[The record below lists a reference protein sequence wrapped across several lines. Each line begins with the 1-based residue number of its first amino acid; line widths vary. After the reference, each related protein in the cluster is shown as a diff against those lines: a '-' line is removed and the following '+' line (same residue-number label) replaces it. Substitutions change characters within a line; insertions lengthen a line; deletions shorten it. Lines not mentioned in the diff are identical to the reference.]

1 MGTRLALNMAM
12 AQDQG
17 QVMRVAI
24 VMQEGMGVDQ
34 EMERRM
40 VMNSGLMRLD
50 VAYLERVLVLDMVMV
65 MELGL
70 VKEEVIALVG
80 DGESFNR

>member
-50 VAYLERVLVLDMVMV
+50 VTYLEMVLDMV

-70 VKEEVIALVG
+70 VKEKVIALLG
-80 DGESFNR
+80 DAEVL

>member
-1 MGTRLALNMAM
+1 MAM

-40 VMNSGLMRLD
+40 VMNSGLMHLD
-50 VAYLERVLVLDMVMV
+50 VAYLEMVLDLV

-70 VKEEVIALVG
+70 VKEKVIALVG
-80 DGESFNR
+80 DGESL

>member
-1 MGTRLALNMAM
+1 MGTRQALNTAM
-12 AQDQG
+12 VQDQD

-50 VAYLERVLVLDMVMV
+50 VAYLERVLDMVMV

-80 DGESFNR
+80 DGEAL

>member
-1 MGTRLALNMAM
+1 MAM

-34 EMERRM
+34 EMGRRM

-80 DGESFNR
+80 DGEAL

>member
-1 MGTRLALNMAM
+1 
-12 AQDQG
+12 
-17 QVMRVAI
+17 
-24 VMQEGMGVDQ
+24 MQEGMGVDQ

-50 VAYLERVLVLDMVMV
+50 VAYLERVLVLDMVM
-65 MELGL
+65 ELGL

-80 DGESFNR
+80 DGEAL

>member
-1 MGTRLALNMAM
+1 MV
-12 AQDQG
+12 QDQD

-50 VAYLERVLVLDMVMV
+50 VAYLERVLDMVMVMVMV

-80 DGESFNR
+80 DGEAL

>member
-1 MGTRLALNMAM
+1 MAM
-12 AQDQG
+12 VQDQG

-34 EMERRM
+34 EMGRRM

-50 VAYLERVLVLDMVMV
+50 VAYLERVLVLDMVM
-65 MELGL
+65 ELGL

-80 DGESFNR
+80 DGEAL

>member
-1 MGTRLALNMAM
+1 MGTRLVLNMAM
-12 AQDQG
+12 VQDQG

-34 EMERRM
+34 EMGRRM

-50 VAYLERVLVLDMVMV
+50 VAYLERVLVLDMVM
-65 MELGL
+65 ELGL

-80 DGESFNR
+80 DGEAL

>member
-1 MGTRLALNMAM
+1 MAM

-50 VAYLERVLVLDMVMV
+50 VAYLEMVLDLV

-70 VKEEVIALVG
+70 VKEKVIALVG
-80 DGESFNR
+80 DGESL

>member
-1 MGTRLALNMAM
+1 METRLALNMAM

-50 VAYLERVLVLDMVMV
+50 VAYLEMVLDLV

-70 VKEEVIALVG
+70 VKEKVIALVG
-80 DGESFNR
+80 DEESL

>member
-1 MGTRLALNMAM
+1 MGTLLVVNMAM
-12 AQDQG
+12 AQDQD

-70 VKEEVIALVG
+70 VKEQAIALVG
-80 DGESFNR
+80 DGEAL

>member
-1 MGTRLALNMAM
+1 MGTRLVLNMAM
-12 AQDQG
+12 VQDQG

-50 VAYLERVLVLDMVMV
+50 VAYLERVLVLDMVM
-65 MELGL
+65 ELGL
-70 VKEEVIALVG
+70 VKEKVIVLVG
-80 DGESFNR
+80 DAEVL

>member
-80 DGESFNR
+80 DGEAL

>member
-1 MGTRLALNMAM
+1 MGTRLVLNMAM
-12 AQDQG
+12 VQDQG

-50 VAYLERVLVLDMVMV
+50 VAYLERVLVLDMVM
-65 MELGL
+65 ELGL

-80 DGESFNR
+80 DGEAL

>member
-40 VMNSGLMRLD
+40 VMNSVLMRLD
-50 VAYLERVLVLDMVMV
+50 VTYLEMVLDMV

-70 VKEEVIALVG
+70 VKEKVIALLG
-80 DGESFNR
+80 DAEVL

>member
-1 MGTRLALNMAM
+1 MGTRLVLNMAM
-12 AQDQG
+12 VQDQG

-34 EMERRM
+34 EMGRRM

-70 VKEEVIALVG
+70 VKEQVIALVG
-80 DGESFNR
+80 DGEAL

>member
-1 MGTRLALNMAM
+1 METRLALNMAM

-40 VMNSGLMRLD
+40 VMNSGLMHLD
-50 VAYLERVLVLDMVMV
+50 VAYLEMVLDLV

-70 VKEEVIALVG
+70 VKEKVIALVG
-80 DGESFNR
+80 DEESL

>member
-34 EMERRM
+34 EMGRRM

-80 DGESFNR
+80 DGEAL

>member
-1 MGTRLALNMAM
+1 MV
-12 AQDQG
+12 QDQD

-50 VAYLERVLVLDMVMV
+50 VAYLERVLDMVMV

-80 DGESFNR
+80 DGEAL

>member
-1 MGTRLALNMAM
+1 MAM
-12 AQDQG
+12 AQDRG

-34 EMERRM
+34 EMGRRM

-50 VAYLERVLVLDMVMV
+50 LAYLEMVLDLV

-70 VKEEVIALVG
+70 VKEKVIALVG
-80 DGESFNR
+80 DAEVL

>member
-1 MGTRLALNMAM
+1 MV
-12 AQDQG
+12 QDQD

-50 VAYLERVLVLDMVMV
+50 VAYLERVLVLDMVM
-65 MELGL
+65 ELGL

-80 DGESFNR
+80 DGEAL

>member
-1 MGTRLALNMAM
+1 MGTRLVLNMAM
-12 AQDQG
+12 VQDQG

-34 EMERRM
+34 EMGRRM

-50 VAYLERVLVLDMVMV
+50 LAYLEMVLDLV

-70 VKEEVIALVG
+70 VKEKVIALVG
-80 DGESFNR
+80 DGEAL

>member
-1 MGTRLALNMAM
+1 
-12 AQDQG
+12 
-17 QVMRVAI
+17 MRVAI

-50 VAYLERVLVLDMVMV
+50 VAYLERVLDMVMV

-80 DGESFNR
+80 DGEAL

>member
-1 MGTRLALNMAM
+1 MGTRLVLNMAM
-12 AQDQG
+12 AQDRG

-34 EMERRM
+34 EMGRRM

-50 VAYLERVLVLDMVMV
+50 LAYLEMVLDLV

-70 VKEEVIALVG
+70 VKEKVIALVG
-80 DGESFNR
+80 DAEVL

>member
-1 MGTRLALNMAM
+1 MAM

>member
-1 MGTRLALNMAM
+1 MGTRLVLNMAM
-12 AQDQG
+12 AQDRG

-50 VAYLERVLVLDMVMV
+50 VAYLEMVLDLV

-70 VKEEVIALVG
+70 VKEQAIALVG
-80 DGESFNR
+80 DGEAL

>member
-50 VAYLERVLVLDMVMV
+50 VTYLEMVLDMV

-70 VKEEVIALVG
+70 VKEKVIALVG
-80 DGESFNR
+80 DGEAL

>member
-1 MGTRLALNMAM
+1 MGTRLALNTVMV
-12 AQDQG
+12 QDQD

-80 DGESFNR
+80 DGEAL

>member
-1 MGTRLALNMAM
+1 MAM
-12 AQDQG
+12 AQDRG

-50 VAYLERVLVLDMVMV
+50 VAYLEMVLDLV

-70 VKEEVIALVG
+70 VKEQAIALVG
-80 DGESFNR
+80 DGEAL

>member
-1 MGTRLALNMAM
+1 METRLALNMAM

-50 VAYLERVLVLDMVMV
+50 VAYLEMVLDLV

-70 VKEEVIALVG
+70 VKEKVIALVG
-80 DGESFNR
+80 DGESL

>member
-1 MGTRLALNMAM
+1 MAM

-50 VAYLERVLVLDMVMV
+50 VTYLEMVLDMV

-70 VKEEVIALVG
+70 VKEKVIALVG
-80 DGESFNR
+80 DGEAL

>member
-1 MGTRLALNMAM
+1 
-12 AQDQG
+12 
-17 QVMRVAI
+17 
-24 VMQEGMGVDQ
+24 MQEGMGVDQ

-80 DGESFNR
+80 DGEAL

>member
-50 VAYLERVLVLDMVMV
+50 VAYLEMVLDLV

-70 VKEEVIALVG
+70 VKEKVIALVG
-80 DGESFNR
+80 DGESL